1 MYVRVKR
8 IQEGREVC
16 VKGCVRG
23 RGVCEGYRRM
33 CVKGTQTQIMTIK
46 A

>member
-1 MYVRVKR
+1 MCVGRRVEVGGMCVYVRVKR

-23 RGVCEGYRRM
+23 RGVCEG
-33 CVKGTQTQIMTIK
+33 
-46 A
+46 